1 MENLKKGILITLVLF
16 LITTIYTYMINGFAQ
31 VFFHE
36 SANGSIIL
44 KNGEGI
50 GSKYIGQNFESDKY
64 FHGRASIFNYNTYS
78 TLKEAQMIPSSG
90 GSNLGGSNLEYNK
103 NIKERIEKILSKN
116 PSIEIKDIPVDM
128 VTASASGLDPHIT
141 TQGALIQVERV
152 AKVNGITKEEV
163 INLVKKME
171 KNGIINVLELNLAL
185 ENLIK

>member
-1 MENLKKGILITLVLF
+1 
-16 LITTIYTYMINGFAQ
+16 
-31 VFFHE
+31 
-36 SANGSIIL
+36 
-44 KNGEGI
+44 
-50 GSKYIGQNFESDKY
+50 
-64 FHGRASIFNYNTYS
+64 
-78 TLKEAQMIPSSG
+78 MIPSSG

-103 NIKERIEKILSKN
+103 NIKERIEKILSEN

-152 AKVNGITKEEV
+152 ARVNGITKEEV

>member
-50 GSKYIGQNFESDKY
+50 GSKYIGQY
-64 FHGRASIFNYNTYS
+64 FHGRASILNYNTYS

-103 NIKERIEKILSKN
+103 NIKERIEKILSEN

-141 TQGALIQVERV
+141 TQGALIQIERV
-152 AKVNGITKEEV
+152 ARVNRITKEEV

-185 ENLIK
+185 ENLIKWAIII